1 MGINDWRYYNHAVIP
16 STGPHEEPDISC
28 IKNKS
33 IWKLNGGGYR
43 LQLDGQQILIAD
55 MKQVGGML

>member
-16 STGPHEEPDISC
+16 STGPHDEPDISC

-33 IWKLNGGGYR
+33 IWKLNGGGGTVYS
-43 LQLDGQQILIAD
+43 
-55 MKQVGGML
+55 